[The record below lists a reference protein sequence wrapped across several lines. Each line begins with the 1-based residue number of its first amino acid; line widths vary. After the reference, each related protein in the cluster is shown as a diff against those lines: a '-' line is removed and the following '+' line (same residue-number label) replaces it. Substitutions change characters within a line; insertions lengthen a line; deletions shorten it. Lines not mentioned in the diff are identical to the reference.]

1 MGELNLQKCNSNDK
15 EVLRE
20 IRSIEA
26 LNKNEGK
33 LMCAERVQLHANST
47 VGNNDKL

>member
-26 LNKNEGK
+26 LNKNEGE